1 MKRLNQAFKSL
12 NEFFFILIKTGL
24 LLLGL
29 IVLVYILMG
38 DDSGKYVISVIEN
51 IGILN
56 NKVPSHSIVAII
68 LVVGLI
74 YLSKIFRDNKKN

>member
-38 DDSGKYVISVIEN
+38 ENSGKYVFSVIEN

-56 NKVPSHSIVAII
+56 NKISSQSIVALI

-74 YLSKIFRDNKKN
+74 YISKIFRNNKKN

>member
-38 DDSGKYVISVIEN
+38 DNSGKYVFSVIEN

-56 NKVPSHSIVAII
+56 NKISSQSIVALI

-74 YLSKIFRDNKKN
+74 YISKIFRNNKKN

>member
-38 DDSGKYVISVIEN
+38 INSGKYVLSVIEN

-56 NKVPSHSIVAII
+56 NKIPSESIVALILII
-68 LVVGLI
+68 GLI

>member
-56 NKVPSHSIVAII
+56 NKVPSQSIVAII